1 MGCSSDVAPEYPE
14 RDMATDLSEDIRPT
28 EDAELG
34 ELTDEGADIVEQ
46 VDPYAPPYPYPPGY
60 LCDTA
65 GTFVPES
72 GPERYVIPTGV
83 EPSPGPFKVSD
94 FESEPFFVTALV
106 PPEGVA
112 LEPHTA
118 IWTNGDELTLHLTVW
133 MGEDDYPAA
142 DANYHFFLNEEPLVS
157 QIDFW
162 DEERTEIT
170 GTVHASGF
178 SYPYKVGSFINADIR
193 VGGLVSGAINDL
205 KLVRNYLGKT
215 QGQRVSVTGYT
226 IYHGGF
232 ERWEHECF
240 VKTPNASEFA
250 VEMTESE
257 RSAASQ
263 LADGWP
269 FFHLFMY
276 TEYNLDSVGS
286 LGVNEVYVGDDDR
299 TTVHILGYPALGK
312 VIETSPWSAETIIPI
327 LNGVPLEE
335 RWHVAFP
342 KVDGYFRN
350 RHNPVWSASFEV
362 DLPPGDAELIL
373 VSLSD
378 TFLPRASPDG
388 RVRDDRRE
396 FWAPKINRIHF
407 VRELPE

>member
-1 MGCSSDVAPEYPE
+1 M
-14 RDMATDLSEDIRPT
+14 
-28 EDAELG
+28 
-34 ELTDEGADIVEQ
+34 
-46 VDPYAPPYPYPPGY
+46 
-60 LCDTA
+60 
-65 GTFVPES
+65 
-72 GPERYVIPTGV
+72 IPTTV

-94 FESEPFFVTALV
+94 FENEPFFVTALV
-106 PPEGVA
+106 PPEGMA
-112 LEPHTA
+112 LEPHAA
-118 IWTNGDELTLHLTVW
+118 IWTNGDDLTIHLTVW
-133 MGEDDYPAA
+133 MGDEDYPAA
-142 DANYHFFLNEEPLVS
+142 DANYYFFLNGDPLVS

-162 DEERTEIT
+162 DAERTEIT
-170 GTVHASGF
+170 ESINTSSF
-178 SYPYKVGSFINADIR
+178 SHPYKVGSYINADIR
-193 VGGLVSGAINDL
+193 VEGLVLGAINDL
-205 KLVRNYLGKT
+205 KLVRNYLGRN
-215 QGQRVSVTGYT
+215 QGQTFGSTNLT

-232 ERWEHECF
+232 ERWEHQCF
-240 VKTPNASEFA
+240 VKTPNSTEFA
-250 VEMTESE
+250 AEMTERE

-312 VIETSPWSAETIIPI
+312 VIETSPWSAETIVPI

-350 RHNPVWSASFEV
+350 RHHPVWSASFEV
-362 DLPPGDAELIL
+362 ELPPGDSELIL

-388 RVRDDRRE
+388 RLRE
-396 FWAPKINRIHF
+396 DGRKFWIPKINRIHF
-407 VRELPE
+407 VRERVE